1 MKPPI
6 LPILLLAITACTTHV
21 QQEKTIPLAGTWQLV
36 SSVLIERGDTTV
48 TDHLR
53 SEKMIKIINQD
64 HFAFLRHDLA
74 QGKDSTALY
83 VSGGGRY
90 TLEGD
95 QYTEYLEF
103 CTAREW
109 EGHTFQFIVSIQNDT
124 LIQQGRERIESLGV
138 DRLNTE
144 TYVRL

>member
-1 MKPPI
+1 
-6 LPILLLAITACTTHV
+6 
-21 QQEKTIPLAGTWQLV
+21 
-36 SSVLIERGDTTV
+36 
-48 TDHLR
+48 
-53 SEKMIKIINQD
+53 MIKIINQD

-74 QGKDSTALY
+74 QGKDSTTLY

-109 EGHTFQFIVSIQNDT
+109 EGHTFQFTVSIQNDT